1 MGHLTHTATLMS
13 MADRISIREVVEGLL
28 KTKHRHFSYHQ
39 PLPLSRIQ
47 HPLEG
52 GIRIPFREGGKSVF
66 RQFKSVVLS
75 PPSRTFFK
83 FRCLHSFLLRSL
95 YLHHSHCPL
104 PTLTGLV
111 SSAVSGRTGNSFRSA
126 EIVNSGSWTIAEGPN
141 PTNRE
146 ASLPGIIRPSK
157 LRVSPN

>member
-1 MGHLTHTATLMS
+1 MS

-75 PPSRTFFK
+75 PRQEPFSSFDAYTLSYSEVFTFTTRTV
-83 FRCLHSFLLRSL
+83 L
-95 YLHHSHCPL
+95 YLP
-104 PTLTGLV
+104 
-111 SSAVSGRTGNSFRSA
+111 
-126 EIVNSGSWTIAEGPN
+126 
-141 PTNRE
+141 
-146 ASLPGIIRPSK
+146 
-157 LRVSPN
+157 